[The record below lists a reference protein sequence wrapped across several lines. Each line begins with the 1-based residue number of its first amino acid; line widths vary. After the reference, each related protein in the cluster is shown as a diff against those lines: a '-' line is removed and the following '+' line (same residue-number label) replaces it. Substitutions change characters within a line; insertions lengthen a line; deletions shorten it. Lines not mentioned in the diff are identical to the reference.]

1 MKTTRVTVIP
11 DRYTRD
17 TFDPSRYRG
26 LAGARLQD
34 TVIEVRQDGL
44 VLDLSGVTLDGEGKG
59 GVGIRVQDCEDV
71 TIENGVITGFHYGIQ
86 VHNVG
91 NLNIRG
97 CVVSDNTN
105 PTDAGWLPDT
115 VAPVE
120 EGFGGGIYLYKVR
133 RSAIE
138 NNQLNNNFNGL
149 SLVQSEHNVLRG
161 NNASYCG
168 NVGIYLLRSS
178 HNEVLHN
185 LAEHCIRYTGRF
197 WCDTA
202 DSAGILLEDG
212 SNHNRIV
219 GNSLRYSGDGFF
231 IRAPHNREPSNHN
244 FISGNDGSYSPN
256 NAFEA
261 VFSSE
266 NVFEDNV
273 ANYSN
278 YGFWLGYSTNTTV
291 KGNEIRACRFDGIAI
306 EHGQDNR
313 IEENRIERN
322 RNGIRLWSGPPKETF
337 AKPPLPPETVAKL
350 PLPAEATA
358 KLPLPA
364 GEGWG
369 EGESRI
375 CSRPLKP
382 SFPGNS
388 GVTQKS
394 PPEGQTSRDLPTRR
408 YTISGNQ
415 INDSRDC
422 GISATEDHQLALH
435 ANHLQRNR
443 TDHTRQG
450 L

>member
-1 MKTTRVTVIP
+1 MIP

-26 LAGARLQD
+26 LHGAPPPG
-34 TVIEVRQDGL
+34 TVVEVRQDGL
-44 VLDLSGVTLDGEGKG
+44 VLDLSGVTLDGEGNG
-59 GVGIRVQDCEDV
+59 GVGIWVHDCDDV
-71 TIENGVITGFHYGIQ
+71 TIVNGVLVGFHYGI
-86 VHNVG
+86 HADNVS
-91 NLNIRG
+91 NLKVRG
-97 CVVSDNTN
+97 SVVSDNTN

-133 RSAIE
+133 HSVIE

-149 SLVQSEHNVLRG
+149 SLVRSERNVVRG

-168 NVGIYLLRSS
+168 NVGLYLLRSS
-178 HNEVLHN
+178 HNELLDN
-185 LAEHCIRYTGRF
+185 QAEHCIRYTDRF

-231 IRAPHNREPSNHN
+231 IRAHNRAPSNHN

-261 VFSSE
+261 VFSSG
-266 NVFEDNV
+266 NVFEDNI
-273 ANYSN
+273 ANFSN
-278 YGFWLGYSTNTTV
+278 YGFWLGYSTNSTV

-313 IEENRIERN
+313 IEDNRIERN
-322 RNGIRLWSGPPKETF
+322 RNGIRLWSDRPSETL
-337 AKPPLPPETVAKL
+337 AKPPLLE
-350 PLPAEATA
+350 
-358 KLPLPA
+358 

-369 EGESRI
+369 EGESQVEG
-375 CSRPLKP
+375 RPLKP
-382 SFPGNS
+382 SIPGQS
-388 GVTQKS
+388 KVTQWS
-394 PPEGQTSRDLPTRR
+394 PTDGQMTRDLPTRR

-415 INDSRDC
+415 ITDSRDC
-422 GISATEDHQLALH
+422 GISATEDHEVTLQ

-443 TDHTRQG
+443 REYARQPV
-450 L
+450 